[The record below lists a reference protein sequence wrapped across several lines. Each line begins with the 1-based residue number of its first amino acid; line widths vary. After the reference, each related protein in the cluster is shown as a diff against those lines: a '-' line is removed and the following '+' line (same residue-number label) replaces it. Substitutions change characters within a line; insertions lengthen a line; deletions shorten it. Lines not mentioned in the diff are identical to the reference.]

1 MVGDITIYIWLAVG
15 AFVTTII
22 TSIVSGILMK
32 GNEVPAGTQTG
43 KAEVYLKMWFF
54 GLFLLIGFSIVPIA
68 VKLFTD
74 RLVVTISE
82 SDIPKI
88 IRDNSMTVVYV
99 SGLFILSDSASRS
112 LPWLKTVSL
121 MKKNRVKTDHA
132 ISVPFI
138 SSYSTSSVKTTNLWV
153 Y

>member
-99 SGLFILSDSASRS
+99 FWFVYLVGLGIA
-112 LPWLKTVSL
+112 LPS
-121 MKKNRVKTDHA
+121 MVKDGFFDEEK
-132 ISVPFI
+132 PGQD
-138 SSYSTSSVKTTNLWV
+138 
-153 Y
+153 